1 MPHDLFNLG
10 QLVGPWAPFR
20 RRDGLREMPPAS
32 KGKGCVGPSL
42 LRQREVRGQVLPPW
56 PPQLGLPTPTR
67 SPEPRAAGQEVK
79 SACRKPQEE
88 LRLEPTPPPPAW
100 ALGTPGKPDPP
111 SGKTGQ
117 KHRLGEGQLVPTQQ
131 AVFPKSIL
139 GASYSQKRPVGKE
152 IFE

>member
-117 KHRLGEGQLVPTQQ
+117 KHRLGGGAAGSHPTSSFSKVYLGCLLQ
-131 AVFPKSIL
+131 PKETSWERNL
-139 GASYSQKRPVGKE
+139 
-152 IFE
+152 